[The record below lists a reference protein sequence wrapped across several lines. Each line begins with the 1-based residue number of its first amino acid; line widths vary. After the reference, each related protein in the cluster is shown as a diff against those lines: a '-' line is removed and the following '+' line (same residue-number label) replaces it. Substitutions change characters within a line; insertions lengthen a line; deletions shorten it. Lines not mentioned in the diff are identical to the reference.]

1 MLYLIDAN
9 MLIDASRDYYPINR
23 FPEFWDWLVALG
35 ERGQVKVPREVYEK
49 VTSGSDELSQWLK
62 DNKDVLQLPEEPE
75 IGLLR
80 QVVSEGYA
88 PDLTDAELEKLNED
102 PFLLAYA
109 LADARQRCVVTT
121 EISKR
126 KRTLFPPSVAIST
139 RPAVTRLTS
148 YANSIFARIGSHRH
162 RSCH

>member
-126 KRTLFPPSVAIST
+126 KRT
-139 RPAVTRLTS
+139 R
-148 YANSIFARIGSHRH
+148 ANRH
-162 RSCH
+162 LPDVCGDFNVPCCNTFDLIRQLDFRMNWQP